1 MSRPRVLVIDDDAT
15 VRAAVSSALSG
26 EGYDVDWFGDA
37 EEALRQALASPPAS
51 WSWTSAC
58 PSLDGWELC
67 EILRRQSQTR
77 DVPVLF
83 LTGRTDVRDR
93 ITAMQVGGSDF
104 ISKPFHARDLRA
116 KVRALV
122 GGEPGRCHW
131 EAVGRPCARGSR
143 RGDGPRPPS
152 PRPWWTS
159 WSGSGCSAS

>member
-1 MSRPRVLVIDDDAT
+1 MNLPRVLLVDDDPS
-15 VRAAVSSALSG
+15 VRAAVSSALAG
-26 EGYDVDWFGDA
+26 EGYDVDCIGDA
-37 EEALRQALASPPAS
+37 EEALRQALAEPPS
-51 WSWTSAC
+51 VVLLDVTM
-58 PSLDGWELC
+58 PRLDGWELC

-122 GGEPGRCHW
+122 GRETGGAIGR
-131 EAVGRPCARGSR
+131 R
-143 RGDGPRPPS
+143 
-152 PRPWWTS
+152 
-159 WSGSGCSAS
+159 